1 MDLEEEE
8 EESTNVINNKI
19 KEENVAAVNNEA
31 KLENSQLVNSV
42 VVFTTDKVFAIEKD
56 T

>member
-8 EESTNVINNKI
+8 SVNVINNKI
-19 KEENVAAVNNEA
+19 KEENVVAVNNKV
-31 KLENSQLVNSV
+31 KLENPQLVDST
-42 VVFTTDKVFAIEKD
+42 VVFTTDKVFAFEED